1 VESPV
6 DGPFED
12 HFTSSTS
19 ITIGNGLLGFVA
31 TFLLHPPRFLVRCQ
45 IGVLFHPAGEGDPSG
60 LSHFWGLRH
69 VQKPVQTIPI
79 QQQVIL
85 AG

>member
-1 VESPV
+1 MESPV

-12 HFTSSTS
+12 HFTSTS

-31 TFLLHPPRFLVRCQ
+31 TFLLHPPRLLVRCQ

-60 LSHFWGLRH
+60 LSLETCSKTSSNNSDPTASDFGWLN
-69 VQKPVQTIPI
+69 
-79 QQQVIL
+79 L
-85 AG
+85 L